1 MQVEIDI
8 TEQGWSVLD
17 LERLIARDGVATLDH
32 LGQDP
37 VCFALSVLACDD
49 ARVRALNGQFRGKDS
64 ATNVLSWPTW
74 DLGAPTPG
82 DLPEPPEPGTPDAPA
97 ELGDIAL
104 AFQTCRNEARAQGK
118 PLDHHVTHLVVHS
131 TLHLLG
137 FDHQTDQDAE
147 IMEKTEVLILAQ
159 MGIADPYAAQT
170 GDAPTGVALLD

>member
-1 MQVEIDI
+1 MQVDLDI
-8 TEQGWSVLD
+8 IEQGWAALD
-17 LERLIARDGVATLDH
+17 LAGLIARCGTATLDH
-32 LGQDP
+32 LGHDP
-37 VCFALSVLACDD
+37 ACFALSVLACDD
-49 ARVRALNGQFRGKDS
+49 ARIRALNGQFRSKACAS
-64 ATNVLSWPTW
+64 NVLSWPTW

-82 DLPEPPEPGTPDAPA
+82 GLPDPPEPGTPDAPG

-118 PLDHHVTHLVVHS
+118 TLHHHATHLVVHS

-137 FDHQTDQDAE
+137 YDHQTDQDAE

-159 MGIADPYAAQT
+159 MGIADPYAAQM